1 MPQNDVIPVFV
12 YREIFDDFIYIGI
25 GITFQAVIDVVFVA
39 GRPFGGNGISSRKI
53 LSGSIDFCRS
63 FAYNSI
69 GVKIFKVVGQL
80 EPGDFENF
88 LAPFFIPIKQPNR
101 NRYNFSGGY

>member
-53 LSGSIDFCRS
+53 LSGSIDFCRVI
-63 FAYNSI
+63 AYTVSRDISI
-69 GVKIFKVVGQL
+69 
-80 EPGDFENF
+80 
-88 LAPFFIPIKQPNR
+88 
-101 NRYNFSGGY
+101 